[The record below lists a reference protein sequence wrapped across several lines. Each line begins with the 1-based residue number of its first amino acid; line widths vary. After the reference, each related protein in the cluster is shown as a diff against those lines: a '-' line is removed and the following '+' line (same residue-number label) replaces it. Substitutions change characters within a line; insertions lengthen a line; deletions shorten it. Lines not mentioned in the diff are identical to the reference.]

1 MQRSNTLIRVVF
13 CLFLAAILAYFG
25 FYIYRTFIHPL
36 KTVQAVSATI
46 ADAVSADGYVVR
58 EEKVLT
64 AQGVIS
70 PVEDGKKIAAHG
82 VVAVCY
88 TNESALEQADRIL
101 ALQERIAALQT
112 ALGETETASPS
123 EVVAELSAAVA
134 SRRFGELD
142 TLASQTRYVLFG
154 SSSSVE
160 QAQQE
165 LAEAQ
170 QELETLQSMQSG
182 YSLVTADSPGLF
194 SSVVD
199 GYETVSPEDLDP
211 LTPGRL
217 LLLFDGTRVRNGFGK
232 LISGTR
238 WYYACVMDGSRA
250 EELTEGRSVTLEF
263 TDGYT
268 NTITMQVVSVSS
280 SDTDG
285 NCAVVFV
292 CDTGLADVSA
302 VRKASANVVF
312 SRSTGIL
319 VPDEAICDPDSRPHV
334 FVLAGLQAHE
344 VEVEILTK
352 GQDGFTLVS
361 APQGS
366 MLSAGVTVITTTD
379 GMSDGKVVR

>member
-1 MQRSNTLIRVVF
+1 MQRSNALIRAVF

-36 KTVQAVSATI
+36 KTVQAV
-46 ADAVSADGYVVR
+46 ADAASAEGYVVR

-70 PVEDGKKIAAHG
+70 PVADGKKIAAYG

-88 TNESALEQADRIL
+88 TDESALEQADRIL

-123 EVVAELSAAVA
+123 DVVADLSAAVA
-134 SRRFGELD
+134 MRRFDELD

-160 QAQQE
+160 QAQRE
-165 LAEAQ
+165 LEEAR
-170 QELETLQSMQSG
+170 QELETLQAMQSG
-182 YSLVTADSPGLF
+182 YSLVTAESPGLF

-199 GYETVSPEDLDP
+199 GYETVSPDDLDS

-217 LLLFDGTRVRNGFGK
+217 LLLFDGTRTRNGFGK

-238 WYYACVMDGSRA
+238 WYYACVLDSSRA
-250 EELTEGRSVTLEF
+250 EELTEGRTVTLEF

-268 NTITMQVVSVSS
+268 NTVRMQVVSVSS
-280 SDTDG
+280 ADSDG
-285 NCAVVFV
+285 NCAAVFV

-319 VPDEAICDPDSRPHV
+319 IPDEAICDRSTRPHV

-344 VEVEILTK
+344 VEVEILT
-352 GQDGFTLVS
+352 GAGDGYTLVS
-361 APQGS
+361 APEGS
-366 MLSAGVTVITTTD
+366 MLSAGVTVITTTE

>member
-1 MQRSNTLIRVVF
+1 MQRSNALIRAVF

-36 KTVQAVSATI
+36 KTVQAVSATV
-46 ADAVSADGYVVR
+46 ADAASAEGYVVR

-70 PVEDGKKIAAHG
+70 PVADGKKIAAYG

-88 TNESALEQADRIL
+88 TDESALEQADRIL

-123 EVVAELSAAVA
+123 DVVADLSAAVA
-134 SRRFGELD
+134 MRRFDELD

-160 QAQQE
+160 QAQRE
-165 LAEAQ
+165 LEEAR
-170 QELETLQSMQSG
+170 QELETLQAMQSG
-182 YSLVTADSPGLF
+182 YSLVTAESPGLF

-199 GYETVSPEDLDP
+199 GYETVSPDDLDS

-217 LLLFDGTRVRNGFGK
+217 LLLFDGTRTRNGFGK

-238 WYYACVMDGSRA
+238 WYYACVLDSSRA
-250 EELTEGRSVTLEF
+250 EELTEGRTVTLEF

-268 NTITMQVVSVSS
+268 NTVRMQVVSVSS
-280 SDTDG
+280 ADSDG
-285 NCAVVFV
+285 NCAAVFV

-302 VRKASANVVF
+302 VRKASANVIF

-319 VPDEAICDPDSRPHV
+319 IPDEAICDRSTRPHV

-344 VEVEILTK
+344 VEVEILT
-352 GQDGFTLVS
+352 GAGDGYTLVS
-361 APQGS
+361 APEGS
-366 MLSAGVTVITTTD
+366 MLSAGVTVITTTE

>member
-1 MQRSNTLIRVVF
+1 MQRSNALIRAVF

-36 KTVQAVSATI
+36 KTVQAVSATV
-46 ADAVSADGYVVR
+46 ADAASAEGYVVR

-70 PVEDGKKIAAHG
+70 PVADGKKIAAYG

-88 TNESALEQADRIL
+88 TDESALEQADRIL
-101 ALQERIAALQT
+101 TLQERIAALQT

-123 EVVAELSAAVA
+123 DVVADLSAAVA
-134 SRRFGELD
+134 MRRFDELD

-160 QAQQE
+160 QAQRE
-165 LAEAQ
+165 LEEAR
-170 QELETLQSMQSG
+170 QELETLQAMQSG
-182 YSLVTADSPGLF
+182 YSLVTAESPGLF

-199 GYETVSPEDLDP
+199 GYETVSPDDLDS

-217 LLLFDGTRVRNGFGK
+217 LLLFDGTRTRNGFGK

-238 WYYACVMDGSRA
+238 WYYACVLDSSRA
-250 EELTEGRSVTLEF
+250 EELTEGRTVTLEF

-268 NTITMQVVSVSS
+268 NTVRMQVVSVSS
-280 SDTDG
+280 ADSDG
-285 NCAVVFV
+285 NCAAVFV

-319 VPDEAICDPDSRPHV
+319 IPDEAICDRSTRPHV

-344 VEVEILTK
+344 VEVEILT
-352 GQDGFTLVS
+352 GGGDGYTLVS
-361 APQGS
+361 APEGS
-366 MLSAGVTVITTTD
+366 MLSAGVTVITTTE

>member
-1 MQRSNTLIRVVF
+1 MQRSNALIRVVF

-25 FYIYRTFIHPL
+25 FYMYRTFIRPM
-36 KTVQAVSATI
+36 KTVQAVSATVS
-46 ADAVSADGYVVR
+46 DAVSAEGYVVR
-58 EEKVLT
+58 DEKVLN
-64 AQGVIS
+64 ASGVIS

-101 ALQERIAALQT
+101 TLQERIAALQT
-112 ALGETETASPS
+112 VLGETETASPP
-123 EVVAELSAAVA
+123 EVVTDLSAAVA
-134 SRRFGELD
+134 SHRFDELD
-142 TLASQTRYVLFG
+142 TLASQARFVLFG

-160 QAQQE
+160 QAQKE
-165 LAEAQ
+165 LEVAR
-170 QELETLQSMQSG
+170 QELESLQAQQSG
-182 YSLVTADSPGLF
+182 YSLVTVDSPGLF

-199 GYETVSPEDLDP
+199 GYETVSPDDLDP
-211 LTPGRL
+211 ISPGRL
-217 LLLFDGTRVRNGFGK
+217 LLLFDGERSKQGFGR

-238 WYYACVMDGSRA
+238 WYYACVLNGARA
-250 EELTEGRSVTLEF
+250 EELTEGRTFTLEF

-268 NTITMQVVSVSS
+268 KTVSMKLQSVSS
-280 SDTDG
+280 ADTDG
-285 NCAVVFV
+285 NCAAVFV

-319 VPDEAICDPDSRPHV
+319 VPDEAVCDPDSRPHV

-344 VEVEILTK
+344 VEVEILAH

-361 APQGS
+361 APENS
-366 MLSAGVTVITTTD
+366 MLSAGVTVITTTE
-379 GMSDGKVVR
+379 GLSDGKVVR

>member
-1 MQRSNTLIRVVF
+1 MQRSNALIRVVF

-25 FYIYRTFIHPL
+25 FYIYRTFVHPL
-36 KTVQAVSATI
+36 KTVQAVSATVS
-46 ADAVSADGYVVR
+46 DAVSADGYIVR

-64 AQGVIS
+64 ASGVVS

-112 ALGETETASPS
+112 ALGETETASPAA
-123 EVVAELSAAVA
+123 VVADLSAAVA
-134 SRRFGELD
+134 SRRFDRLD
-142 TLASQTRYVLFG
+142 TLASQARYVLFG
-154 SSSSVE
+154 TSSSVE

-165 LAEAQ
+165 LEEARR
-170 QELETLQSMQSG
+170 ELETLQSMQSG

-199 GYETVSPEDLDP
+199 GYESVSPADLDS

-238 WYYACVMDGSRA
+238 WYYACVMDSARA
-250 EELTEGRSVTLEF
+250 AELAEGRSVTLEF

-268 NTITMQVVSVSS
+268 KTVSMQIVSVSS
-280 SDTDG
+280 ADTDG
-285 NCAVVFV
+285 NCAAVFV

-302 VRKASANVVF
+302 VRRASANVVF

-319 VPDEAICDPDSRPHV
+319 VPDEAVCDPDSRPHV

-344 VEVEILTK
+344 VEVEILVR
-352 GQDGFTLVS
+352 GEDGFTLVS
-361 APQGS
+361 APEGS
-366 MLSAGVTVITTTD
+366 MLSAGVTVITTTE
-379 GMSDGKVVR
+379 GLSDGKVVR